1 MADTLYD
8 VKDGIAI
15 ITLNRPEKLNSVT
28 MAQLEELAQKANEFE
43 QDDAVR
49 AIIITGTGKG
59 FSTGADLGGAGGRS
73 DMTTGLGMKLS
84 AHAYGRI
91 CFALAN
97 CEKPIIAAVNGV
109 AAGAGFNL
117 ALSCD
122 IIIAAKSARFIQIF
136 VRRGLIPDLGGT
148 YFLPRL
154 VGLAKAKELMFTGD
168 PISAEEALKLGLI
181 NRIVDDA
188 DLMTEATA
196 FAKRLANG
204 ATRSIGMIKHMLN
217 RSLNTDLATQ
227 LEFES
232 AYQGLA
238 ATTDDFKE
246 GVYSFLEKRDPHF
259 TGK

>member
-1 MADTLYD
+1 
-8 VKDGIAI
+8 
-15 ITLNRPEKLNSVT
+15 
-28 MAQLEELAQKANEFE
+28 
-43 QDDAVR
+43 
-49 AIIITGTGKG
+49 
-59 FSTGADLGGAGGRS
+59 
-73 DMTTGLGMKLS
+73 
-84 AHAYGRI
+84 
-91 CFALAN
+91 
-97 CEKPIIAAVNGV
+97 
-109 AAGAGFNL
+109 
-117 ALSCD
+117 
-122 IIIAAKSARFIQIF
+122 
-136 VRRGLIPDLGGT
+136 
-148 YFLPRL
+148 
-154 VGLAKAKELMFTGD
+154 MFTGD

>member
-1 MADTLYD
+1 MAETLYD
-8 VKDGIAI
+8 IQDGIAT
-15 ITLNRPEKLNSVT
+15 ITLNRPETLNSVT
-28 MAQLEELAQKANEFE
+28 MAQLEELAWKINGFE

-49 AIIITGTGKG
+49 SIVITGTGKG
-59 FSTGADLGGAGGRS
+59 FCTGADLGGKGGRP
-73 DMTTGLGMKLS
+73 DMATGMGMKLS

-122 IIIAAKSARFIQIF
+122 IIFAARSARFIQIF

-168 PISAEEALKLGLI
+168 PISAEEALKLGMI
-181 NRIVDDA
+181 NRVVDDA
-188 DLMTEATA
+188 DLMGEAMA
-196 FAKRLANG
+196 FARRLAGG

-238 ATTDDFKE
+238 ATTDDFRE
-246 GVYSFLEKRDPHF
+246 GVTSFLEKREPRF